1 MALFRAL
8 AHSKNTTLTLTR
20 SCRTIITFTPSSS
33 FSSACRRRNP
43 SPAPPQAPPSPK
55 KVPFTVSVHGK
66 KWQDPYHWMSNTD
79 DPNLLDHLNRE
90 NSYADAFMADTVE
103 LRSVLSSEMKARL
116 PPTVLTPPERWG
128 PWLYYQYIPE
138 GKEYPVLCRRL
149 ETKRTGWMKN
159 VFLRYG
165 MTRSKREEI
174 LLDWNELA
182 EKYGYVNV
190 GTCRVSPDHNYL
202 AYTLDI
208 SGGERFTLQIKDL
221 RSGLIDPKLEVY
233 GAVSLAWAQDA
244 SYLVLCRRLGYD
256 HEDDLA
262 FLCGHN
268 KHKRRQ
274 IHNREFKLK
283 NFIRGRNL
291 LVLLYEYIMKLLFS
305 SDMLILML
313 ITDSVNPSNGL
324 QKICNRTSGVQYFVE
339 HHSGLFYILT
349 NAPIPDAEWS
359 GQGYYLVRSRIED
372 VESAKFQ
379 SIILPDKDTS
389 LCDMDIFNGYLVLF
403 FTKKGLPLLC
413 SLNLPMQIDFKHQV
427 YIQDLKPWYF
437 PLPSNTCSVS
447 PGSNHDFLNMVY
459 RVVLSSPVMPDVIVD
474 YDMSRHTYSIVHQEE
489 VNCDSVGQ
497 SCIPTFVLNKNK
509 SKIQEAHGDNKECAT
524 NFNSQRWKDFSH
536 VYCCQREEVISDDG
550 VRVPLTIVYSRESWK
565 KGQSPG
571 LLVSYGAYGEDL
583 DKSWCSDRLSLLD
596 RGWVVAFADV
606 RGGGGGG
613 PSWHK
618 SGSGLNKLNSIF
630 DFVSCGN
637 YLVNE
642 GYVQSDLLSAIGWS
656 AGCLLVGAAM
666 NMHPQLF
673 RAVILKRLKLLR
685 VKSESASTAG
695 KSYPVISSD
704 HLKSWTGA
712 EARNP
717 ASGRKVKKGKTIYSK
732 MRYETLINLVIGGV
746 KDEKFKGLINDGIK
760 GDHKL
765 RFLMLARRRSSF
777 LKLWTLRVAF
787 VMLLWTI
794 VVQFKGLGD
803 MVTPSMFKTRSSA
816 SSLPPQRIY
825 ENNNGYLIV
834 SSNGGLN
841 QMRAGICDM
850 VTIARYLNVT
860 LIVPELDNTSF
871 WNDHSQFKDI
881 FDVDYFINS
890 MRDEVRILKEFPPQ
904 QKKVETESIYSMPPI
919 SWSNMTYY
927 YDVIL
932 PRIKS
937 YGIVHFTKSDARL
950 ANNGIPEEVQ
960 RLRCRVNYHAL
971 RFVPPIEQL
980 AKKIVKILKER
991 GPFLSLH
998 LRYEMDMIAF
1008 TGCNE
1013 GCNKEEIDQ
1022 LTKMR
1027 YAYPW
1032 WKEKEIDSE
1041 KKRKDGSCP
1050 LTPEETALTLRA
1062 LDIDRNIQVYIA
1074 AGDIYKPEKRMASL
1088 REAFPNLV
1096 KKETLLEPSELDPFR
1111 NHSNQMAALDY
1122 YVSIE
1127 SDIFVPSYKGNMAKL
1142 VEGHRRYL
1150 GFKKTILLNRKILVK
1165 LIDQYNNGTINW
1177 NQFSTSVKVA
1187 HSDRVGNPSTR
1198 SVVPGKPK
1206 EEDYFY
1212 SNPQECLSPV
1222 DGP

>member
-159 VFLRYG
+159 VFLHYG

-244 SYLVLCRRLGYD
+244 SYLFYTLSDENQRPYRVLCRRLGYD

-262 FLCGHN
+262 VFTENNSSFCVDITSTKDG
-268 KHKRRQ
+268 K
-274 IHNREFKLK
+274 
-283 NFIRGRNL
+283 FIT
-291 LVLLYEYIMKLLFS
+291 VYVI
-305 SDMLILML
+305 
-313 ITDSVNPSNGL
+313 DSVNPSNGL

-583 DKSWCSDRLSLLD
+583 DKSWCSDHLSLLD

-673 RAVILKRLKLLR
+673 RAVILKVPFLDVCNTLLDPSLPLTILDYEEFGNPQIQSNFDSIFSYSPYDNIPHSSCFPSVLVTAAVNDSR
-685 VKSESASTAG
+685 VGVWEGAKWVAKVRDSTCPHC
-695 KSYPVISSD
+695 SQTVIM
-704 HLKSWTGA
+704 
-712 EARNP
+712 
-717 ASGRKVKKGKTIYSK
+717 KTS
-732 MRYETLINLVIGGV
+732 MIGGHFGEGGHYAQC
-746 KDEKFKGLINDGIK
+746 DETAYEYA
-760 GDHKL
+760 
-765 RFLMLARRRSSF
+765 FLM
-777 LKLWTLRVAF
+777 KAF
-787 VMLLWTI
+787 GI
-794 VVQFKGLGD
+794 
-803 MVTPSMFKTRSSA
+803 
-816 SSLPPQRIY
+816 
-825 ENNNGYLIV
+825 
-834 SSNGGLN
+834 LN
-841 QMRAGICDM
+841 
-850 VTIARYLNVT
+850 
-860 LIVPELDNTSF
+860 E
-871 WNDHSQFKDI
+871 
-881 FDVDYFINS
+881 
-890 MRDEVRILKEFPPQ
+890 
-904 QKKVETESIYSMPPI
+904 
-919 SWSNMTYY
+919 
-927 YDVIL
+927 
-932 PRIKS
+932 
-937 YGIVHFTKSDARL
+937 
-950 ANNGIPEEVQ
+950 
-960 RLRCRVNYHAL
+960 
-971 RFVPPIEQL
+971 
-980 AKKIVKILKER
+980 
-991 GPFLSLH
+991 
-998 LRYEMDMIAF
+998 
-1008 TGCNE
+1008 
-1013 GCNKEEIDQ
+1013 
-1022 LTKMR
+1022 
-1027 YAYPW
+1027 
-1032 WKEKEIDSE
+1032 
-1041 KKRKDGSCP
+1041 
-1050 LTPEETALTLRA
+1050 
-1062 LDIDRNIQVYIA
+1062 
-1074 AGDIYKPEKRMASL
+1074 
-1088 REAFPNLV
+1088 
-1096 KKETLLEPSELDPFR
+1096 
-1111 NHSNQMAALDY
+1111 
-1122 YVSIE
+1122 
-1127 SDIFVPSYKGNMAKL
+1127 
-1142 VEGHRRYL
+1142 
-1150 GFKKTILLNRKILVK
+1150 
-1165 LIDQYNNGTINW
+1165 
-1177 NQFSTSVKVA
+1177 
-1187 HSDRVGNPSTR
+1187 
-1198 SVVPGKPK
+1198 
-1206 EEDYFY
+1206 
-1212 SNPQECLSPV
+1212 
-1222 DGP
+1222 